1 MNTATNTSKADCHCS
16 KRVIGRILLVGSKLN
31 TGDDPEEPLTLKLYC
46 WLSVSADRSRA
57 KSIYSSAQI
66 LALILSETRLARG
79 TDTEVNFEV
88 GLSTGLRSPVISSTT
103 ELMAPEMLVLGVAL
117 LAALLGKATESDR
130 SGCIASARP
139 TALAASMP
147 SLTALEIKVG
157 SCAMISC
164 RGVTSCSVL

>member
-1 MNTATNTSKADCHCS
+1 MNTATNTSKADCHWS

-88 GLSTGLRSPVISSTT
+88 GLSAGPRSPVISSTT
-103 ELMAPEMLVLGVAL
+103 ELMAPEMLELGVSL
-117 LAALLGKATESDR
+117 LVVLLVKAAESDR
-130 SGCIASARP
+130 SGCIVSATP

-147 SLTALEIKVG
+147 SLTALQIKAG
-157 SCAMISC
+157 SCARIS
-164 RGVTSCSVL
+164 